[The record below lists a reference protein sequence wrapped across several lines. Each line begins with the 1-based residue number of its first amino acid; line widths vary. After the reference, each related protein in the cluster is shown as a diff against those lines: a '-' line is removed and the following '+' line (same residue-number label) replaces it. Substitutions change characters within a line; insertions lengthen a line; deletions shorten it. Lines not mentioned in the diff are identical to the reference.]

1 MPASPTSLDAVLRPL
16 ARSRWVWVLFGLVC
30 LALGA
35 AALAGSDL
43 GFSVIAALFGGYLLV
58 TGLLEG
64 LAGLADEHA
73 DSDRR
78 ARAIVLA
85 VLAMIAGLLCLR
97 HPGEDV
103 TAIVSTTGIYLIVAG
118 ALYLSGAFDEEQPQ
132 IADALGG
139 AYVVLGSLI
148 LALPALSLGTLA
160 PLFGL
165 AILARGMAALAEA
178 RRVRPTRRA
187 TGSARRVRR
196 GAT

>member
-35 AALAGSDL
+35 AALAGPDL